1 MENTGKAVAGLSNA
15 EFDGRVS
22 CCEVLIPKFG
32 ELYYQGLKKF
42 LVINNKGPS
51 LLVKAD
57 C

>member
-1 MENTGKAVAGLSNA
+1 MEKAVAGLSNA

-22 CCEVLIPKFG
+22 CCEVLIPKFR
-32 ELYYQGLKKF
+32 ELYYKGLKKF